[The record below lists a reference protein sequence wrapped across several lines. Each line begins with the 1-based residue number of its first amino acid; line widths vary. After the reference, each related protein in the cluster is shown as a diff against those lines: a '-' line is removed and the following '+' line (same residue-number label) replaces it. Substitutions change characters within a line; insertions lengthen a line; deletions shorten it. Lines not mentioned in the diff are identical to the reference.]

1 MKNKITEI
9 ENVILWK
16 KKNKA
21 DKSLSRL
28 INGER
33 QLNSKIRDEK
43 SVQLQVLERLKG
55 LQQNITYNLYDT
67 SETQRKQ
74 MISWKNKTFQI

>member
-1 MKNKITEI
+1 MRAYQARNDGSKQYLREIKTEISQMKNKITEI

-55 LQQNITYNLYDT
+55 LQ
-67 SETQRKQ
+67 
-74 MISWKNKTFQI
+74 